1 MPTDSTQALEA
12 NGHSAVPSDHG
23 AASTHA
29 GMSRIAREFQ
39 NLILDIEDLMQSTTS
54 PGQDDVNVARAKAKL
69 HARVAAA
76 KESVQRIGVPLAGR
90 ARNAISNVDGFVRER
105 SWQVLGV
112 AVVAGLLGGYL
123 LGRAGGR
130 RVSP

>member
-1 MPTDSTQALEA
+1 
-12 NGHSAVPSDHG
+12 
-23 AASTHA
+23 
-29 GMSRIAREFQ
+29 MSRIAREFQ